1 MRRVL
6 AASIVMTAV
15 LAAALPHIAQGQPRP
30 AATPPAPLTGA
41 ALYQA
46 KCGGCHS
53 IAASKI
59 GPAHKGV
66 FGRKAAS
73 VAGYNYSPALRAANI
88 TWDAKTLDQWL
99 QGPQKLVKG
108 SKMYLVVA
116 DPAQRAAIIAYLQ
129 SDAAR

>member
-1 MRRVL
+1 VSKVLPASLVVVAIL
-6 AASIVMTAV
+6 AATI
-15 LAAALPHIAQGQPRP
+15 LPSDDGEAQTS
-30 AATPPAPLTGA
+30 APAPASNDGVK
-41 ALYQA
+41 LYQA

-53 IAASKI
+53 IAANKI

-66 FGRKAAS
+66 FGRKAAV
-73 VAGYNYSPALRAANI
+73 VAGYNYSPALRAAKI

-108 SKMYLVVA
+108 SRMYLVVP
-116 DPAQRAAIIAYLQ
+116 DPAQRAAIIAFLQ